1 MSCATEDNDS
11 GNLSYQDRIQTEAK
25 SPCNCDENTKNPVQD
40 ISSIYAL
47 YLEIMKLKENLEEYE
62 DQFYITKQSLKKKS
76 VALKKLKNDFWLLE
90 QKAQELENLTC

>member
-25 SPCNCDENTKNPVQD
+25 SLCNCDENKKNPVQD
-40 ISSIYAL
+40 ISSISAL

>member
-25 SPCNCDENTKNPVQD
+25 SLCNCDENKKNPVQD

>member
-1 MSCATEDNDS
+1 MSCANEDNDS

-25 SPCNCDENTKNPVQD
+25 SPCSCDENTKNPVQD